1 MFVKPFFDR
10 VMEEEEGEEGQGG
23 AGGSV
28 GANEE
33 FVELNISG
41 TSHKVPKAVAQAF
54 GSLNK
59 SLRTVEADFKTLKDT
74 ASNAKGAEYQELV
87 TKIQE
92 LELEKLPEKERE
104 TIRLGGELAKLK
116 GLHEVES
123 KNSARYK
130 TLFYD
135 NAIQTAINAALS
147 SHELYD
153 AEQTVQ
159 LLRVYGKPA
168 LIEDANGG
176 FRVVLNMDFDGNG
189 VQEFDPKEGAAK
201 WLGLPKNANLLKNNL
216 SPGAGT
222 PSGGKSG
229 PGGSRVFTPESWQRE
244 FSNAKDE
251 NARKELM
258 QKVKSGEYV
267 VKTA

>member
-1 MFVKPFFDR
+1 MFLRNFHR
-10 VMEEEEGEEGQGG
+10 VMEEDKGGEGQGG
-23 AGGSV
+23 AGEGG

-33 FVELNISG
+33 FVELNIAG

-59 SLRTVEADFKTLKDT
+59 NLRTMESDYKTLKDT
-74 ASNAKGAEYQELV
+74 ATSAKGEEYQELLA
-87 TKIQE
+87 KFQE

-104 TIRLGGELAKLK
+104 AIRLNGEVAKLK

-130 TLFYD
+130 SLFYE

-153 AEQTVQ
+153 AEQTSQ

-168 LIEDANGG
+168 LIEDTNGG
-176 FRVVLNMDFDGNG
+176 FKVVLNMDFDGNG

-201 WLGLPKNANLLKNNL
+201 WLGLSKNANLLKNNL
-216 SPGAGT
+216 NPGAGT